1 MRINVHSIPCGNPLI
16 LASFEETF
24 FLIDLLQHFYENE
37 MSVCVCVCVYFLKM
51 IYIPLIYILIL
62 LYYLNNC
69 SFVVSFKIS
78 KCKPFTHHLKKWFAI
93 IGHFHFHI
101 NVKTSFSVSKYKLP
115 NVFIYW
121 GVSFP
126 KRIPTLSCSIYN
138 ILHLYFITVTF
149 VLLFC

>member
-1 MRINVHSIPCGNPLI
+1 MWKSIDPGI
-16 LASFEETF
+16 IWRYF
-24 FLIDLLQHFYENE
+24 FPHWFVTALLWKRNE
-37 MSVCVCVCVYFLKM
+37 CVCVCVYFLKM

-69 SFVVSFKIS
+69 SFLVSFKIS

-101 NVKTSFSVSKYKLP
+101 NVKTSFSVYKYKLP
-115 NVFIYW
+115 NIFIYW
-121 GVSFP
+121 EVGFP

>member
-1 MRINVHSIPCGNPLI
+1 MFTLFHVEIHWSWHHLKRLFSSLI
-16 LASFEETF
+16 CYSTF
-24 FLIDLLQHFYENE
+24 
-37 MSVCVCVCVYFLKM
+37 MKTKWVCVCVCVYFLKM